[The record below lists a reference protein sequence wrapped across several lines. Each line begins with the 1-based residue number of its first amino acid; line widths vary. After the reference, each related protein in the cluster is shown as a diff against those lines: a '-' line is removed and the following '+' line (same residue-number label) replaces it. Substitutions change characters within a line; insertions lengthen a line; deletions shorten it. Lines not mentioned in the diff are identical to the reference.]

1 MVIWKLE
8 DGSDKLIGFDDKALY
23 KCNPRDIEINKIYND
38 FKFSIISKDFFSIPF
53 NYITEINLEQGKKYI
68 EVKFGNNSSEHF
80 KILSQN
86 KKEEFFNL
94 LKEQF
99 YFGKYTEIKTNPS
112 KKPVIAII
120 VLIILYI
127 ITIFFANELS
137 NGVEYEVKHPNSIF
151 AILLALATFG
161 IKKVTILFSFL
172 VSIPLLNITIRK
184 PKEIKKITLK

>member
-8 DGSDKLIGFDDKALY
+8 DGSDKLIGFDNKALY
-23 KCNPRDIEINKIYND
+23 KSNPKDLEINKIYND

-80 KILSQN
+80 KILNQN

-94 LKEQF
+94 LKDQF
-99 YFGKYTEIKTNPS
+99 HLGKYIETKTNPS
-112 KKPVIAII
+112 KKSIIAII
-120 VLIILYI
+120 ILFILYL

-137 NGVEYEVKHPNSIF
+137 NGAEYDVKHPNSIF

-172 VSIPLLNITIRK
+172 IGIPLLNIIIRK
-184 PKEIKKITLK
+184 PKKIKKITLK